1 MRTAFCWVAKLSLTL
16 ATSPSDTVRPS
27 RTPTGSAWNCST
39 ICGLEF
45 SLTLNSRSPMRA
57 MPAGTITLVV
67 CSALTTSI
75 CDKPLG
81 AELGRID
88 VDDDLALL
96 AAVGRRDRQAR
107 DGEQLDAQEVEAVVE
122 DLLLGQRLAVERDLH
137 HRHVRGVEADHVRR
151 RDAGRR
157 DAQDR
162 VVLRVDLR
170 DGAADVG
177 ALREIDLENAEPG
190 DRQRLDALDAVD
202 RGRIG
207 ALADQHD
214 APFHVLGG
222 EAGIIPGDVDD
233 RDVDVGEDVDDHPL
247 RRQEAHQQDEHAGD
261 RHGVG
266 PSQREAN
273 ETDHRCLIPRARPL
287 GRIHVGPRPSPR
299 KPPNI
304 RCLSRLLLQVKCIPR
319 TACHVQGNFNP

>member
-1 MRTAFCWVAKLSLTL
+1 MVNSLH
-16 ATSPSDTVRPS
+16 
-27 RTPTGSAWNCST
+27 
-39 ICGLEF
+39 
-45 SLTLNSRSPMRA
+45 
-57 MPAGTITLVV
+57 
-67 CSALTTSI
+67 
-75 CDKPLG
+75 
-81 AELGRID
+81 
-88 VDDDLALL
+88 
-96 AAVGRRDRQAR
+96 
-107 DGEQLDAQEVEAVVE
+107 AQEVEAVVE

-137 HRHVRGVEADHVRR
+137 HRHVRGVEPDHVRR

-162 VVLRVDLR
+162 IVLRVDLR

-177 ALREIDLENAEPG
+177 ALGEIDLEDAEAR

-222 EAGIIPGDVDD
+222 EAGIVPGDIDD
-233 RDVDVGEDVDDHPL
+233 RDVDVREDVDHHAL

-266 PSQREAN
+266 AAQRKAD

-287 GRIHVGPRPSPR
+287 GSITLVPGPPPGR
-299 KPPNI
+299 PPNI
-304 RCLSRLLLQVKCIPR
+304 PLPESLFVAGEMIPR
-319 TACHVQGNFNP
+319 MARRVQASFQLPEC